1 MTNELEIRSKQVFAD
16 AYHTAAM
23 AEADMTGF
31 AAVLEPVRLSW
42 TYEKDALQTRSDLD
56 NAVSKNT
63 DPAAE
68 EALQQLRDAFSGWQK
83 DCWLQELIAQHKQ
96 SPDKAWSLFLH
107 HYAYALQHWRTRLMW
122 WWADAASGQS
132 PENATPLFADRAADM
147 QRFREQSRLIEHG
160 RWPEAYP
167 FLRELAGNE
176 RIEPRLRAQLWTVCA
191 AIQMH
196 FNTLPDARRD
206 LDEARRLSPEL
217 KTIPVCQADLERVAG
232 NPAAARE
239 ILEKHLV
246 AFPGDPEACNTVG
259 RCYLDEGRVDEAG
272 RWFDR
277 AIEAEPGN
285 STAWRNKMALYGKD
299 AATFAKN
306 RKKMAELRQMADRA
320 DPESAYSNLMEE
332 GYACQA
338 GGDFAGA
345 EACFAEARRTEP
357 DRLEAFVAS
366 GYLAQQ
372 QKQYADAQGFY
383 AECLRLAPGAIDG
396 YWNMAALLAEQEHYT
411 DAAEWYEKALPQ
423 CPLFTRTLLVK
434 AGEMYAAAG
443 DFDKAVASC
452 LRSLELDPDFDF
464 ALNTLHDLSD
474 RLRDK
479 GYTEKTGTA
488 AALAVLEAIRNI
500 KGEVYEA
507 AYRNRIGNVYYY
519 FADYAAAT
527 ASYRLAIAADAEV
540 AVYFDNLAGALD
552 KLADAGNNP
561 AETFS
566 EALLAAEAAARL
578 ESGSE
583 AYRQL
588 AERLGRKLASWQHF
602 GVLPEERS
610 AQLFSIRVRFREDL
624 YPWMVQ
630 ADNLVPALL
639 QPIEAMREKFRA
651 AYGITLPGVRF
662 SSDWNIAAD
671 ANFVIDLEGIPMQ
684 QGWLEFSET
693 NAADNYTFLVTLL
706 EQNIQAN
713 LADFIHYDSAEVS
726 AKFVGKTAAH
736 ASGYFQ
742 LLRMLLKQ
750 RISIARVDTI
760 HDIYEAGS
768 REGKS
773 IQAIAEAVRR
783 HPDMLSDLPV
793 NTDTS
798 RSLLHLNTE
807 QEESILASLGKS
819 AGGQLLW
826 QISPDDPVFYTVLE
840 YLPKTDY
847 ALGEEGHYVTS
858 RFPQVATLLNDLHPG
873 TFFSRGEILHW
884 NDAEKAAIPEP

>member
-1 MTNELEIRSKQVFAD
+1 MSNDLEIRSKQVFAD
-16 AYHTAAM
+16 AYHAAAM
-23 AEADMTGF
+23 AEADMTAF
-31 AAVLEPVRLSW
+31 AAVLEPVRLNW
-42 TYEKDALQTRSDLD
+42 KYEADALETRSDLD
-56 NAVSKNT
+56 NAVGKNT

-68 EALQQLRDAFSGWQK
+68 EALLQLRDAFADWQK
-83 DCWLQELIAQHKQ
+83 DCWLHELKHQYTQ
-96 SPDKAWSLFLH
+96 SPAEAWTVFLNR
-107 HYAYALQHWRTRLMW
+107 YAYALRHWRTRLMW
-122 WWADAASGQS
+122 WWADTAAGKTAD
-132 PENATPLFADRAADM
+132 NTTALFADRAAEM
-147 QRFREQSRLIEHG
+147 QQFCEQSRLIEHG

-176 RIEPRLRAQLWTVCA
+176 RIKAPLRAQLWTVCA

-206 LDEARRLSPEL
+206 LDEARRLFPEL
-217 KTIPVCQADLERVAG
+217 KAIPVCQADLERVAG
-232 NPAAARE
+232 NPAAAQE
-239 ILEKHLV
+239 ILEKHLN
-246 AFPGDPEACNTVG
+246 AFPGDPEACVSMG
-259 RCYLDEGRVDEAG
+259 RCFQDENKPDEAG
-272 RWFDR
+272 HWYDK
-277 AIEAEPGN
+277 ALEAAPGY
-285 STAWRNKMALYGKD
+285 SSAWRNKMALYGKD

-306 RKKMAELRQMADRA
+306 REKMAELRQMADRA

-345 EACFAEARRTEP
+345 EACFAEARRIEP

-372 QKQYADAQGFY
+372 QQQYDEAQRIY
-383 AECLRLAPGAIDG
+383 ETCLRLAPGAVDG
-396 YWNMAALLAEQEHYT
+396 YWNMAALMAEQERHA

-434 AGEMYAAAG
+434 SGEMYAAAG
-443 DFDKAVASC
+443 DVEKAVAVC
-452 LRSLELDPDFDF
+452 LRALELDPDFDF

-500 KGEVYEA
+500 KGEAYEA
-507 AYRNRIGNVYYY
+507 GYHNRIGNVHYY
-519 FADYAAAT
+519 FADYAAAVE
-527 ASYRLAIAADAEV
+527 SYRRAIAADAGV

-552 KLADAGNNP
+552 KMADAGNIP
-561 AETFS
+561 AETLS
-566 EALLAAEAAARL
+566 EALRAAQAAARL
-578 ESGSE
+578 EPGNE

-588 AERLGRKLASWQHF
+588 ADRLGRKLLAWQHF

-610 AQLFSIRVRFREDL
+610 AQMFSIRVRFREDL
-624 YPWMVQ
+624 YPWIVE

-639 QPIEAMREKFRA
+639 QPIEALRERFRV

-671 ANFVIDLEGIPMQ
+671 ANFVIDFEGIPMQ
-684 QGWLEFSET
+684 QGWLAFDEST
-693 NAADNYTFLVTLL
+693 AADNYTFLVSLL

-726 AKFVGKTAAH
+726 AKFVGKTAAY

-750 RISIARVDTI
+750 RIAVARVDTI
-760 HDIYEAGS
+760 HDIYEAGI

-783 HPDMLSDLPV
+783 HPDMLSSLPV
-793 NTDTS
+793 NADAE
-798 RSLLHLNTE
+798 RRLLHLSVE
-807 QEESILASLGKS
+807 QEESILASVGKS
-819 AGGQLLW
+819 VGGQLLW
-826 QISPDDPVFYTVLE
+826 QISPEDPVFYAVLE

-847 ALGEEGHYVTS
+847 VLGGQGHYVTTNY
-858 RFPQVATLLNDLHPG
+858 PQVATLLNDLQPG
-873 TFFSRGEILHW
+873 TFFSRSEILHW
-884 NDAEKAAIPEP
+884 SDAEKAEVPEP